1 MESMRA
7 IIIYL
12 FSLPWR
18 LSPKNFFAIK
28 AATSMIVSQ
37 GKPISN
43 ARHPI
48 KIIAVVVSL

>member
-7 IIIYL
+7 TMIYF

-37 GKPISN
+37 GKLISN
-43 ARHPI
+43 VRYAI